1 MAAACFAGAILG
13 QLTFGYIGDVIGRS
27 KGLYLTQILSIIGA
41 IGRYAFPTDS
51 AIHSSA
57 ASFQW
62 GPITPFIMV
71 AFWRFILG
79 VGVGGG
85 YPLSAVL
92 ATESSHSQSKG
103 FVGAFVFSMQGLAVV
118 VSPLTMYILLLCFQ
132 NMEDPYAWVYRIALC
147 ICSFLPLIIPLVLG
161 AVPGLITLPFKT
173 HETSKKPSEKT
184 PTDEAIPEQP
194 KSIFSSSMVIN

>member
-62 GPITPFIMV
+62 GPITPFMMV

-85 YPLSAVL
+85 YPLTAVL

-147 ICSFLPLIIPLVLG
+147 ICSFLPFPLRAYHLYLYKYNFPIKPNQPLYLRQCLFLHPPQS
-161 AVPGLITLPFKT
+161 VPLLLLR
-173 HETSKKPSEKT
+173 
-184 PTDEAIPEQP
+184 
-194 KSIFSSSMVIN
+194 